1 MESISLGVPV
11 ATWPMHSDQPRNAF
25 LITEVLKIGLVVND
39 WEHRDELVSSEV
51 VEDVVKRLIGSGE
64 GEEMRKRTAKLEDR
78 VFERRLIHS
87 FPTFGGRDITN
98 VSSVL

>member
-39 WEHRDELVSSEV
+39 WEHRDE
-51 VEDVVKRLIGSGE
+51 R
-64 GEEMRKRTAKLEDR
+64 
-78 VFERRLIHS
+78 
-87 FPTFGGRDITN
+87 
-98 VSSVL
+98 